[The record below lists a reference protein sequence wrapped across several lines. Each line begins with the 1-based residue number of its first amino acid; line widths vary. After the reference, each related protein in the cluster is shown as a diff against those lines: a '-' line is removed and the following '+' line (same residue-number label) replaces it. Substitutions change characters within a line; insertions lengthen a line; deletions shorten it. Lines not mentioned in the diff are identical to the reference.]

1 MKIRFEVR
9 LTASKG
15 LLAVL
20 AALVGL
26 QADKN
31 QIAAQELAD
40 ETKKLDPPAEL
51 EKTETVVETTSE
63 VAPTT
68 KTRTRARQTPP
79 PAEKP
84 VPEKIVAPAPEPEP
98 ESAQEEAQ
106 ADEAQASEPVTDAP
120 ALTVD
125 DIRNYAGQLIQG
137 NPALRDKVMAIL
149 SDHGATKFSE
159 AKAENYD
166 SILTAFKKLG

>member
-1 MKIRFEVR
+1 MKIKFEVR

-40 ETKKLDPPAEL
+40 ESQKLDPPAEL
-51 EKTETVVETTSE
+51 VKTETVAESVPEN
-63 VAPTT
+63 VPVP
-68 KTRTRARQTPP
+68 KTRTRTRQTPP

-84 VPEKIVAPAPEPEP
+84 IPEKIVAPAPEPEP
-98 ESAQEEAQ
+98 TVEEA
-106 ADEAQASEPVTDAP
+106 ETEEETDPANNAP

-125 DIRNYAGQLIQG
+125 DIRNYAGKLIQG
-137 NPALRDKVMAIL
+137 NPALRDNVMKIL
-149 SDHGATKFSE
+149 SDKGASKFSE
-159 AKAENYD
+159 AKPEDYP
-166 SILTAFKKLG
+166 SILAEFKKLG